1 LVNPRNIARE
11 LLADRFEL
19 APVLLTGLLTILMAG
34 IPARRRGMLGI
45 ACLTAAGAGTLL
57 ILGNAQPS
65 GLPLMAVAAVLL
77 ANEITLAIRT
87 GRAAAAQTAPLL
99 CLALLSALL
108 PVAVD
113 AAGLGFAV
121 ADKAAHRRAGAHLNV
136 PQLSSLAWFNDTTNP
151 PELNENGDRIVHLTE
166 EGMELTRANSRPDE
180 SVRGLA
186 GTNPFSYALM
196 RPPSRGGAVSI
207 TDRKVSETVVPSLE
221 TLFGEVDL
229 ILAPK
234 FRTTNTETL
243 AIILRRY
250 PELLGEKY
258 RRVAESANW
267 VLYRRAGDANQS
279 ARPIRPEPSS
289 STP

>member
-1 LVNPRNIARE
+1 
-11 LLADRFEL
+11 
-19 APVLLTGLLTILMAG
+19 
-34 IPARRRGMLGI
+34 
-45 ACLTAAGAGTLL
+45 
-57 ILGNAQPS
+57 
-65 GLPLMAVAAVLL
+65 MAVTAVLL
-77 ANEITLAIRT
+77 ANEITLSIRT
-87 GRAAAAQTAPLL
+87 GRAGAAQAAPLL
-99 CLALLSALL
+99 CLALLFASL

-121 ADKAAHRRAGAHLNV
+121 ADKAVKGHAGAHLNV
-136 PQLSSLAWFNDTTNP
+136 PHLSSLAWFNDTTNP
-151 PELNENGDRIVHLTE
+151 TELNENGDRYVRLIA

-180 SVRGLA
+180 SVRGLE
-186 GTNPFSYALM
+186 GTNPFSYALL
-196 RPPSRGGAVSI
+196 RPPSQGGAVSI

-234 FRTTNTETL
+234 FETSNTETL

-267 VLYRRAGDANQS
+267 VLYRRAPDTNQS